1 MRSQENES
9 LMKAAFSFISIYFFS
24 YLLFAQTTDSSSEI
38 KREHAVE
45 TVGHVLHY
53 ALPATAGL
61 TTLFLKDK
69 EGSKQFLKSFAANL
83 AVTYTMKYAFNKPRP
98 EGATDGLAFPS
109 GHTSAAFQGASF
121 IQRRYGW
128 KYGIPAYLLA
138 GYVGYSRIEGL
149 NDRHDGWDV
158 LGGIIVGV
166 GSTYLFTTP
175 YEKKNLDITLSSGG
189 GYYKVGVVYR
199 F

>member
-1 MRSQENES
+1 M
-9 LMKAAFSFISIYFFS
+9 
-24 YLLFAQTTDSSSEI
+24 AQTPDSPGEMR
-38 KREHAVE
+38 REHNIESA
-45 TVGHVLHY
+45 GHVLHY
-53 ALPATAGL
+53 ALPAAAGL
-61 TTLFLKDK
+61 STLIIGDK

-83 AVTYTMKYAFNKPRP
+83 AVTYTLKYALNKPRP

-128 KYGIPAYLLA
+128 KYGIPAYVLA
-138 GYVGYSRIEGL
+138 AYVGYSRIEGL

-158 LGGIIVGV
+158 LGGIIIGV

-175 YEKKNLDITLSSGG
+175 YENKNLDITLSSGG
-189 GYYKVGVVYR
+189 GYYSIGVVYR